1 MEVSSTDQVTTSQEV
16 SKATTSSLK
25 SWMSGDLIKTVVE
38 IIGLICIIVW
48 FHRKTSAL
56 TQQVSDLTSRLEEAE
71 TTIERHESVLKKI
84 MTLLGNRNAKLSEP
98 AVVSERH
105 ATPRQRVETPE
116 PVVEA
121 RPVVPEPANSGMDLF
136 GMLLPTLF
144 TGASKAPPAESFPPV
159 SQPTITEIDEQD
171 LDSELK
177 SEIAELS
184 S

>member
-1 MEVSSTDQVTTSQEV
+1 MVCV
-16 SKATTSSLK
+16 
-25 SWMSGDLIKTVVE
+25 
-38 IIGLICIIVW
+38 IVW
-48 FHRKTSAL
+48 FHRKTAAL

-84 MTLLGNRNAKLSEP
+84 MTLLGNRNTKQQDPLFTTD
-98 AVVSERH
+98 RN

-116 PVVEA
+116 PPVVIDS
-121 RPVVPEPANSGMDLF
+121 RPVVSEPANTGMDLF

-144 TGASKAPPAESFPPV
+144 PGGSKAPAPPTPV
-159 SQPTITEIDEQD
+159 SQPTITEISEQD